1 MTNEGSTASSV
12 PGFEV
17 ERITIQER
25 TRDVYLRGEGPAV
38 IVMAEIPGITPAV
51 AAFARRVADAG
62 FSVLMPQLF
71 GKPMRELSA
80 PAMMSALSTVCISHE
95 FRVLAANR
103 SSPVVDWLRGLAKIA
118 HERHGGRGVAAIGMC
133 ITGNF
138 GLAMMLDAPVIASV
152 LSQPSLP
159 LGLGKK
165 AREGLH
171 ASPEELAAARE
182 KIANDGAR
190 VLGLRFEGD
199 PWCKRERFERLRAEL
214 GRGFEAIELPDDC
227 ANPDGPKPVHSVLT
241 NHLIDEQ
248 GQPTRAALDRTISF
262 LREVLVA
269 AQEDKGYESAP

>member
-12 PGFEV
+12 PGFDV
-17 ERITIQER
+17 ERITIDGQ
-25 TRDVYLRGEGPAV
+25 TRDVYLRGKGPAV
-38 IVMAEIPGITPAV
+38 IVMSEIPGITPAV
-51 AAFARRVADAG
+51 ASFSRRVADAG

-71 GKPMRELSA
+71 GTPMRDLSA
-80 PAMMSALSTVCISHE
+80 STMMSAFTSICISRE

-103 SSPVVDWLRGLAKIA
+103 SSPIVDWLRGLAKIA
-118 HERHGGRGVAAIGMC
+118 HERHGGKGVAAIGMC

-159 LGLGKK
+159 LGVGKK

-171 ASPEELAAARE
+171 ASPAELAAARE
-182 KIANDGAR
+182 KIAQGRGR

-199 PWCKRERFERLRAEL
+199 PWCKKERFDRLRAEL
-214 GRGFEAIELPDDC
+214 GEGFEAIELADEH

-248 GQPTRAALDRTISF
+248 GQPTRAALDRTIAF

-269 AQEDKGYESAP
+269 EPGQAGYESAP